1 MRPRYLGPLIVV
13 SRNKGSAYIICELDG
28 TVLDQPIAA
37 FRVIP
42 YFVRQSIPIP
52 DNLEDISTERLR
64 ELERSNSLS
73 NDDDDIVKDIEESEQ

>member
-1 MRPRYLGPLIVV
+1 MRPRYLGPLIIV
-13 SRNKGSAYIICELDG
+13 SRNKGGTYIVCELDG

-42 YFVRQSIPIP
+42 YFARQSIPIP

-64 ELERSNSLS
+64 ELERSNLL
-73 NDDDDIVKDIEESEQ
+73 DDDDNDIVEDVEESEQ